1 MEAAQE
7 VARSD
12 SFIAPLLTRQSRM
25 SDNTPTA
32 PKAKPSST
40 LALIGKRCPN
50 CGKSLTVLENPPVI
64 VPDDIREL
72 DWDYVK
78 NRALIPKILAIC
90 LACGFVA
97 VESMTPVE
105 VSGAYA
111 GI

>member
-1 MEAAQE
+1 L
-7 VARSD
+7 SD
-12 SFIAPLLTRQSRM
+12 RISS
-25 SDNTPTA
+25 TPR
-32 PKAKPSST
+32 AKPSST

-50 CGKSLTVLENPPVI
+50 CRKELAFLENAPVI
-64 VPDDIREL
+64 VPDDLREL

-105 VSGAYA
+105 VSSVYTN
-111 GI
+111 I